1 MRSGSL
7 IVAVVSFTLVLAAC
21 AAPEAAPTATP
32 GLAATPTAAA
42 TPTPSPTP
50 TLTPTPTPLPPTATP
65 SPTPTP
71 TLVPTPT
78 PTPTPRPLTAA
89 EVFERVSPSVVFIE
103 TPYATGSGFVID
115 GGYIVTNVHVTWPS
129 NSVRVV
135 FPDGTSLNGVEVF
148 SADWL
153 TDFALLGPVVTNAP
167 PVDLVDGEGLP
178 VGSDVYLIGYP
189 AEVEAKP
196 QPTLTKGIIS
206 RFREWTGAGITY
218 IQTDAAI
225 TGGQSGGVLVS
236 ADGNVI
242 GISGLRFSDAGFGL
256 VASAADVGPRISGLI
271 AGAEIPFGN
280 LYNPLPTVGGQTVF
294 TVTLD
299 SPGYWTTYVVKGS
312 ATEDGLG
319 VFLNGDNDGQIL
331 VTDALGRIYGNID
344 ATFSGLE
351 IFNQI
356 VPVDRPLY
364 VHIGQ
369 LDDVP
374 GEFTLSSNRVLIP
387 WADDDDGREI
397 KVGATEAGNLDH
409 EYDIDEWVVELEGSK
424 TYEIAVDSALMDPT
438 IAVGG
443 PGLPVQTDD
452 DSLGGLWGLGAQV
465 FYTAPADGTYRIVVT
480 DASNSAHGG
489 YVLSVVETR

>member
-1 MRSGSL
+1 MTVLSL
-7 IVAVVSFTLVLAAC
+7 ALVLAAC
-21 AAPEAAPTATP
+21 AQE
-32 GLAATPTAAA
+32 AAA
-42 TPTPSPTP
+42 TPTPEDAATPTPGSVASATATPSPTP
-50 TLTPTPTPLPPTATP
+50 SATPMPPTATP
-65 SPTPTP
+65 SPTPSPTPAPTP
-71 TLVPTPT
+71 TPTPSPT

-89 EVFERVSPSVVFIE
+89 EIFERVSPSVVFIE

-129 NSVRVV
+129 DSARIV
-135 FPDGTSLNGVEVF
+135 FPDGTALNGVEVF

-167 PVDLVDGEGLP
+167 PLDLVDGEGLP

-196 QPTLTKGIIS
+196 QPSLTKGIIS

-236 ADGNVI
+236 ADADVI
-242 GISGLRFSDAGFGL
+242 GISGLGLADFGL
-256 VASAADVGPRISGLI
+256 VASAADLGPRISGVI
-271 AGAEIPFGN
+271 AGEEIPFGN
-280 LYNPLPTVGGQTVF
+280 LYNPLPTVGGQSVLK
-294 TVTLD
+294 VTLE
-299 SPGYWTTYVVKGS
+299 SSGYWTTYVVKES

-319 VFLNGDNDGQIL
+319 VFLSGDNDGVIQ
-331 VTDALGRIYGNID
+331 VTDALGGIYGNID
-344 ATFSGLE
+344 AEVTGLE

-364 VHIGQ
+364 VQIGQ
-369 LDDVP
+369 LDDIP
-374 GEFTLSSNRVLIP
+374 GEFNLSSNRVLIP

-409 EYDIDEWVVELEGSK
+409 EFDLDEWVVELEGSK
-424 TYEIAVDSALMDPT
+424 TYEIAVDSALMDPEV
-438 IAVGG
+438 IVGG
-443 PGLPVQTDD
+443 PGVPLQSDD

-465 FYTAPADGTYRIVVT
+465 FYTAPADGTYRIVIM
-480 DASNSAHGG
+480 DASNAAHGG
-489 YVLSVVETR
+489 YVLSVVETQ